1 MNTDNPTQTN
11 EPDPANSL
19 KEIRGEVAVPIADT
33 QLLSPIDKVSEIL
46 FGVIMALTFTC
57 TFEVAKSGRSEIRDM
72 LFAALGCNIVW
83 GLVDGIFF
91 ILMGLT
97 AKRRG
102 LTILRFIR
110 LNREHGRARDFIAGE
125 IPPVI
130 ASVLSHEELE
140 NIRNRI
146 ANKNNL
152 PKKVAINKKDLKAG
166 GQIFLLVFLSTLPVI
181 IPFLFMSNARTAL
194 RISNLIAIIIM
205 YICGWMLG
213 RYASRNPW
221 TAGFI
226 ISLIGIGLVLLAIY
240 LGG

>member
-1 MNTDNPTQTN
+1 MNN
-11 EPDPANSL
+11 EKAKSANESGQENSL
-19 KEIRGEVAVPIADT
+19 IEIPLDVTIPVEDT
-33 QLLSPIDKVSEIL
+33 QLLSPIDRVSEVL

-57 TFEVAKSGRSEIRDM
+57 TFEVAKAGRTEVKDM
-72 LFAALGCNIVW
+72 LFAALGCNVVW

-110 LNREHGRARDFIAGE
+110 LNREHGKARDFIAGE

-130 ASVLSHEELE
+130 ASVLTHGELE
-140 NIRNRI
+140 NIRRRI
-146 ANKNNL
+146 ANLENL
-152 PKKVAINKKDLKAG
+152 PERIAINKQDLKAG
-166 GQIFLLVFLSTLPVI
+166 GQIFLLVFLSTLPLI
-181 IPFLFMSNARTAL
+181 IPFLLMSNARTAL
-194 RISNLIAIIIM
+194 RISNLIAIILM
-205 YICGWMLG
+205 YICGWILG

-221 TAGFI
+221 TAGLI
-226 ISLIGIGLVLLAIY
+226 ISCIGIGLVLLAIY

>member
-1 MNTDNPTQTN
+1 M
-11 EPDPANSL
+11 PA
-19 KEIRGEVAVPIADT
+19 ADT
-33 QLLSPIDKVSEIL
+33 RLLSPIDRVSEIL

-57 TFEVAKSGRSEIRDM
+57 TFEVAKSGRTEMREM

-110 LNREHGRARDFIAGE
+110 MNREHGKSRDFIASE

-130 ASVLSHEELE
+130 ASVLTHEELE
-140 NIRNRI
+140 NIRHRI
-146 ANKNNL
+146 ANKDNL
-152 PKKVAINKKDLKAG
+152 PKRVAINKEDLKAG
-166 GQIFLLVFLSTLPVI
+166 GQIFLLVFLSTLPII

-205 YICGWMLG
+205 YICGWILG

-221 TAGFI
+221 TAGLI

>member
-1 MNTDNPTQTN
+1 
-11 EPDPANSL
+11 
-19 KEIRGEVAVPIADT
+19 
-33 QLLSPIDKVSEIL
+33 
-46 FGVIMALTFTC
+46 MALTFTC
-57 TFEVAKSGRSEIRDM
+57 TFEVAKAGRSEVRDM
-72 LFAALGCNIVW
+72 LFAALGCNVVW

-102 LTILRFIR
+102 LTILRFIH
-110 LNREHGRARDFIAGE
+110 LNREHGKARDFISGE

-130 ASVLSHEELE
+130 ASVLSHVELE
-140 NIRNRI
+140 SIRQRI
-146 ANKNNL
+146 ANL
-152 PKKVAINKKDLKAG
+152 EPPKRVAINKEDLKGG

-181 IPFLFMSNARTAL
+181 IPFLFMNNARTAL
-194 RISNLIAIIIM
+194 RISNLIAIILM
-205 YICGWMLG
+205 YVCGWILG

-221 TAGFI
+221 TSGLI